1 MYMSHLRTME
11 ATATHTGP
19 QSFQPATPLV
29 VVAWQQALVAHPDK
43 AFANYIESGMHHG
56 FHIGAHRAYLS
67 LRPGP
72 WNFPSVL
79 QHPDLVED
87 HIAEEI
93 EKGRLMGPIP
103 ENLIPLCHCS
113 PIGLIPKPHQ
123 SGRWRLIVDLSF
135 PKGHSVN
142 DAI

>member
-1 MYMSHLRTME
+1 ME